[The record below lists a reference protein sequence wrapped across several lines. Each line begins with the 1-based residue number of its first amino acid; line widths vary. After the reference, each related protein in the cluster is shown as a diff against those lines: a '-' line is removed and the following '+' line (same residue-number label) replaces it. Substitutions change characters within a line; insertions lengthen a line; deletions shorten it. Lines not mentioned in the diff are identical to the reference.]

1 MVEALATDSALVTAT
16 AARSGAVILA
26 RHGEPDLSRKVL
38 LNAEGY
44 RRWWGV
50 YETKGLRAGQSA
62 PGDLKAIAGRAGAII
77 ASTRPRSRETAL
89 AVCDGKAFAE
99 DPLFIEAPLPPPP
112 FPTWLH
118 MSPRLWGFIS
128 RFWWWFFDHHG
139 QEESRAEAEARAD
152 QAAGIVAD
160 LAGSGED
167 VLVVAHG
174 FFNTMIGE
182 ALKRQG
188 WRCTQ
193 DQGFRY
199 WRARRFERM

>member
-1 MVEALATDSALVTAT
+1 MAEGLAAAAALTTTD
-16 AARSGAVILA
+16 AARPGAVILA

-50 YETKGLRAGQSA
+50 YETKGLLEGQSA
-62 PGDLKAIAGRAGAII
+62 PDDLKAVAREAGAII

-89 AVCDGKAFAE
+89 AVCDGKAFAQ

-112 FPTWLH
+112 FPAWLH

-128 RFWWWFFDHHG
+128 RFWWWFFNHHG
-139 QEESRAEAEARAD
+139 VEESRAEAEVRAQ
-152 QAAGIVAD
+152 QAARMVAD
-160 LAGSGED
+160 LARDGQD

-174 FFNTMIGE
+174 FFNTMVGE

-188 WRCTQ
+188 WRCTE

-199 WRARRFERM
+199 WRARRFERI

>member
-1 MVEALATDSALVTAT
+1 MVEALATVGALATAN

-26 RHGEPDLSRKVL
+26 RHGEPDLSRKIL

-50 YETKGLRAGQSA
+50 YETKGLLAGQSA
-62 PGDLKAIAGRAGAII
+62 PDDLKAVAGRAGAII

-89 AVCDGKAFAE
+89 AVCGGKAFAQ
-99 DPLFIEAPLPPPP
+99 DPLFVEAPLPPPP
-112 FPTWLH
+112 FPAWLR

-128 RFWWWFFDHHG
+128 RFWWWFFNHHG
-139 QEESRAEAEARAD
+139 QEESRAQAEARAD

-160 LAGSGED
+160 LAREGED

>member
-1 MVEALATDSALVTAT
+1 MVEVLAADGAT
-16 AARSGAVILA
+16 TTPDAARPGAVILA

-44 RRWWGV
+44 RQWWGV

-62 PGDLKAIAGRAGAII
+62 PEDLKALASRACAVI

-89 AVCDGKAFAE
+89 AVCEGRAFAQ
-99 DPLFIEAPLPPPP
+99 DPLFVEAPLPPPP
-112 FPTWLH
+112 FPHWLH

-128 RFWWWFFDHHG
+128 RFWWWFFNHHNG
-139 QEESRAEAEARAD
+139 EESRAEAEVRAD
-152 QAAGIVAD
+152 QAAGLLAD
-160 LAGSGED
+160 LTREGQD

-188 WRCTQ
+188 WRCTE

-199 WRARRFERM
+199 WRARRFERH

>member
-1 MVEALATDSALVTAT
+1 MVEVLAADGAT
-16 AARSGAVILA
+16 TTPDVARSGAVILA

-50 YETKGLRAGQSA
+50 YETKGLRDGQS
-62 PGDLKAIAGRAGAII
+62 PPEDLKAVARRAGAVI
-77 ASTRPRSRETAL
+77 ASIRPRSLETAQ
-89 AVCDGKAFAE
+89 AVCDGRAFAR
-99 DPLFIEAPLPPPP
+99 DPLFVEAPLPPPP
-112 FPTWLH
+112 FPAWLH

-128 RFWWWFFDHHG
+128 RFWWWFFNHHAG
-139 QEESRAEAEARAD
+139 EESRAEAEARAD
-152 QAAGIVAD
+152 QAATLLAD
-160 LAGSGED
+160 LARDGQD

-188 WRCTQ
+188 WRCTR

-199 WRARRFERM
+199 WRARTFERN